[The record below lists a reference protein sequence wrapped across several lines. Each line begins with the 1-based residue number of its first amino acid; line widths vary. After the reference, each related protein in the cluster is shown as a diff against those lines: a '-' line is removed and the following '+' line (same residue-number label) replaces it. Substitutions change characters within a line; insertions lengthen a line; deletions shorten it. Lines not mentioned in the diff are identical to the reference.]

1 MIRVLRLKR
10 GDTATNNDYLGRE
23 GEIVLDNQAHTIV
36 IHDGVKQGGY
46 RLASEGNFSLGNLTV
61 VDQTIAGTNI
71 DGNIIISPDG
81 NGRVILS
88 NLAYPNTDGNA
99 GQTLITDGNG
109 NLYWST
115 PSSVT
120 FSTTAPVSP
129 HNGDIWV
136 DSNTGIEYIYYT
148 DDDSSQWVE
157 FGPVNTQNDNI
168 NFLALNTNVVPA
180 VDSFY
185 DLGTTSKQWR
195 SLYVS
200 GNTIY
205 INQIPLTIDNSQN
218 LLVNGNIIGG
228 SQANL
233 GNVGFDGDNIYDING
248 IRIVNNDLAHGGTA
262 WVQIPANGGGDIQAE
277 NYYGNTI
284 ISSSLTGV
292 QAMKSWTFGGD
303 GTLTLPKIN
312 ASGQTNAAWL
322 QTTGNIIANAN
333 GALFIFADDNSLQF
347 PDGKIGRAHV

>member
-1 MIRVLRLKR
+1 MHRILRLRR
-10 GDTATNNDYLGRE
+10 GNAAVTSTFVGRAGEVTIDTTNQ
-23 GEIVLDNQAHTIV
+23 VLV
-36 IHDGVKQGGY
+36 VHDGITPGGWPQGGQG
-46 RLASEGNFSLGNLTV
+46 SSIGNLSINNQTIYGTV
-61 VDQTIAGTNI
+61 VA
-71 DGNIIISPDG
+71 GNIELAPNG

-120 FSTTAPVSP
+120 FSTTVPVNP

-157 FGPVNTQNDNI
+157 FGPTNTQNDTV

-205 INQIPLTIDNSQN
+205 INQIPLTIDN
-218 LLVNGNIIGG
+218 
-228 SQANL
+228 
-233 GNVGFDGDNIYDING
+233 
-248 IRIVNNDLAHGGTA
+248 
-262 WVQIPANGGGDIQAE
+262 
-277 NYYGNTI
+277 
-284 ISSSLTGV
+284 
-292 QAMKSWTFGGD
+292 
-303 GTLTLPKIN
+303 
-312 ASGQTNAAWL
+312 
-322 QTTGNIIANAN
+322 
-333 GALFIFADDNSLQF
+333 
-347 PDGKIGRAHV
+347 KIGRAHV

>member
-200 GNTIY
+200 GNTI
-205 INQIPLTIDNSQN
+205 
-218 LLVNGNIIGG
+218 
-228 SQANL
+228 
-233 GNVGFDGDNIYDING
+233 
-248 IRIVNNDLAHGGTA
+248 
-262 WVQIPANGGGDIQAE
+262 
-277 NYYGNTI
+277 
-284 ISSSLTGV
+284 
-292 QAMKSWTFGGD
+292 
-303 GTLTLPKIN
+303 
-312 ASGQTNAAWL
+312 
-322 QTTGNIIANAN
+322 
-333 GALFIFADDNSLQF
+333 
-347 PDGKIGRAHV
+347 